1 MATKDI
7 YFEVK
12 INATDAVKGLE
23 TAKERIKQIDR
34 EIANLQKTEATS
46 QEQEKDIIRE
56 ITELTEKRKAYTKEI
71 QRFSKEIQNDIRLN
85 AENEGSLASLRAELS
100 NLTKQYDALSR
111 TDRNSSVGENL
122 RANMNAISDELNT
135 AEQATQRYY
144 RNVGNYQSAFNG
156 LGMSVQQV
164 ARELPSLALGANT
177 FFLAI
182 SNNLPILADNIKTAR
197 EEYKMLVAQ
206 GENATPVWK
215 QLLSSIVSWQT
226 LMVVGIT
233 LLSTHGKDVV
243 EFAKSL
249 FKQKEA
255 FDASAQAASDY
266 HKTIAE
272 GRVEAQKEITRLEA
286 MYEAATDASKG
297 MDLRREAV
305 KALQK
310 EYPSYLGNMSEEE
323 IMTGKAAGAYSALKD
338 RLLEVAHTRAVMDRL
353 TELSASKVSA
363 EYEAVQKA
371 QEAYDKA
378 VAKTNETLAKA
389 NSNQYGAGVA
399 GLGLSMVG
407 TKDEAKALEEA
418 LKTFADK
425 YGVQGNS
432 LANVNEYIA
441 ESLNKLK
448 SSITTFNTEVTE
460 AEVEM
465 GKVVEQVNT
474 DLYNADAEA
483 IERKKSLLTMKAQL
497 EFHAAEELE
506 ARLFQIKQDAQ
517 RERLD
522 LDLAN
527 GKITAEE
534 YGLSLALLAKEEED
548 FKAEQIARLDD
559 HATQM
564 RDVMI
569 ELAGGL
575 SMQGKLA
582 ELEAQ
587 YKQAFDTLAKNA
599 KISADERAYY
609 EEQLAKELA
618 RKKEE
623 IFKESEEKNTETK
636 LSELEKR
643 QILEQEYTAA
653 ATELAYSLNDAFNA
667 FADARLQ
674 RAEQDNEKEKNDLQK
689 RLDAGII
696 SQKQYDKEVAKL
708 DEQLAEKKAKIVR
721 EQAIREK
728 ALNVMQI
735 AMNTAAAVMRIWAD
749 VPKVDFGASTGVLTA
764 MAIAAGAAQT
774 AAVLAAPIPE
784 ARTGG
789 MVAGRTHENG
799 GVLMNLEDQ
808 ERIVGAKPSKAFPE
822 LLNLIA
828 YIGNHAQM
836 PNTGYAARSMMF
848 AGGGAGGGA
857 IDADLLAQK
866 IGEQVSGAV
875 RQMPIYLSLTELR
888 EEQEVMA
895 RIEESA
901 KI

>member
-1 MATKDI
+1 MAVKDI
-7 YFEVK
+7 QFKIEVDASQAVK
-12 INATDAVKGLE
+12 NLAQYRDIVAGIDKQIADLREQMKEEGADTKTLGQEIARLTEQKKAYNKEITNTSREVQNNLVATSEKYANTLKGMRAQLSAAKDALAGMALGTAEYAEQAEKVKQLNDEVKGLE
-23 TAKERIKQIDR
+23 QEYGVFTRSVGDYENAIKNALASTNPM
-34 EIANLQKTEATS
+34 IASIADLS
-46 QEQEKDIIRE
+46 QESGGAA
-56 ITELTEKRKAYTKEI
+56 TM
-71 QRFSKEIQNDIRLN
+71 
-85 AENEGSLASLRAELS
+85 
-100 NLTKQYDALSR
+100 
-111 TDRNSSVGENL
+111 VGN
-122 RANMNAISDELNT
+122 IGT
-135 AEQATQRYY
+135 AFK
-144 RNVGNYQSAFNG
+144 NVG
-156 LGMSVQQV
+156 
-164 ARELPSLALGANT
+164 
-177 FFLAI
+177 
-182 SNNLPILADNIKTAR
+182 
-197 EEYKMLVAQ
+197 
-206 GENATPVWK
+206 
-215 QLLSSIVSWQT
+215 
-226 LMVVGIT
+226 
-233 LLSTHGKDVV
+233 
-243 EFAKSL
+243 
-249 FKQKEA
+249 
-255 FDASAQAASDY
+255 
-266 HKTIAE
+266 
-272 GRVEAQKEITRLEA
+272 
-286 MYEAATDASKG
+286 
-297 MDLRREAV
+297 
-305 KALQK
+305 KA
-310 EYPSYLGNMSEEE
+310 G
-323 IMTGKAAGAYSALKD
+323 
-338 RLLEVAHTRAVMDRL
+338 
-353 TELSASKVSA
+353 
-363 EYEAVQKA
+363 
-371 QEAYDKA
+371 
-378 VAKTNETLAKA
+378 
-389 NSNQYGAGVA
+389 
-399 GLGLSMVG
+399 
-407 TKDEAKALEEA
+407 
-418 LKTFADK
+418 
-425 YGVQGNS
+425 
-432 LANVNEYIA
+432 
-441 ESLNKLK
+441 
-448 SSITTFNTEVTE
+448 
-460 AEVEM
+460 
-465 GKVVEQVNT
+465 
-474 DLYNADAEA
+474 
-483 IERKKSLLTMKAQL
+483 
-497 EFHAAEELE
+497 
-506 ARLFQIKQDAQ
+506 
-517 RERLD
+517 
-522 LDLAN
+522 
-527 GKITAEE
+527 
-534 YGLSLALLAKEEED
+534 LALLANPVFAVLAGLAAVVMAIKKAINSSEEATARWNVVLAPLNRGLDALMNVAQKMAGALLSAFETAGDGFDWLLSKLERMPVIGDAIAKMNKANAEAIQLEKDKYSLTKQTRKDEEENAKSALEVAKLRTQAKD
-548 FKAEQIARLDD
+548 KEKYSAAERLQFIQEAAKIEEEIAQRNVEREKERLRIMEAEASRAQNNAETEDALSQQRAAVYRAEMDYYNKTRELLEQENTARNEMAADAKAIADARYQQEATQLAQYQELLKSKAEFDKIYFYDYSLSAEENAELRYQHEQEYAARSLQLQQELAQQKLELDLKYNRI
-559 HATQM
+559 TQEEYNRQM
-564 RDVMI
+564 QLMGGERARFQQEQLADIEEHNRNLMAKVV
-569 ELAGGL
+569 ELAGGM
-575 SMQGKLA
+575 SKDAKLA

-587 YKQAFDTLAKNA
+587 YKQAFDTLAKDA

-708 DEQLAEKKAKIVR
+708 DEQLAEKKAKIAR

-866 IGEQVSGAV
+866 IGEQVSDAV

>member
-1 MATKDI
+1 MMGD
-7 YFEVK
+7 
-12 INATDAVKGLE
+12 
-23 TAKERIKQIDR
+23 ERARFQ
-34 EIANLQKTEATS
+34 
-46 QEQEKDIIRE
+46 QEQ
-56 ITELTEKRKAYTKEI
+56 
-71 QRFSKEIQNDIRLN
+71 
-85 AENEGSLASLRAELS
+85 
-100 NLTKQYDALSR
+100 
-111 TDRNSSVGENL
+111 
-122 RANMNAISDELNT
+122 
-135 AEQATQRYY
+135 
-144 RNVGNYQSAFNG
+144 
-156 LGMSVQQV
+156 
-164 ARELPSLALGANT
+164 
-177 FFLAI
+177 
-182 SNNLPILADNIKTAR
+182 LADI
-197 EEYKMLVAQ
+197 EEH
-206 GENATPVWK
+206 NRN
-215 QLLSSIVSWQT
+215 
-226 LMVVGIT
+226 LM
-233 LLSTHGKDVV
+233 
-243 EFAKSL
+243 A
-249 FKQKEA
+249 
-255 FDASAQAASDY
+255 
-266 HKTIAE
+266 
-272 GRVEAQKEITRLEA
+272 
-286 MYEAATDASKG
+286 
-297 MDLRREAV
+297 
-305 KALQK
+305 
-310 EYPSYLGNMSEEE
+310 
-323 IMTGKAAGAYSALKD
+323 
-338 RLLEVAHTRAVMDRL
+338 
-353 TELSASKVSA
+353 
-363 EYEAVQKA
+363 
-371 QEAYDKA
+371 
-378 VAKTNETLAKA
+378 
-389 NSNQYGAGVA
+389 
-399 GLGLSMVG
+399 
-407 TKDEAKALEEA
+407 
-418 LKTFADK
+418 
-425 YGVQGNS
+425 
-432 LANVNEYIA
+432 
-441 ESLNKLK
+441 
-448 SSITTFNTEVTE
+448 
-460 AEVEM
+460 
-465 GKVVEQVNT
+465 KVV
-474 DLYNADAEA
+474 
-483 IERKKSLLTMKAQL
+483 
-497 EFHAAEELE
+497 
-506 ARLFQIKQDAQ
+506 
-517 RERLD
+517 
-522 LDLAN
+522 
-527 GKITAEE
+527 
-534 YGLSLALLAKEEED
+534 
-548 FKAEQIARLDD
+548 
-559 HATQM
+559 
-564 RDVMI
+564 
-569 ELAGGL
+569 ELAGGM
-575 SMQGKLA
+575 SKDAKLA

-587 YKQAFDTLAKNA
+587 YKQAFDTLANDA

-653 ATELAYSLNDAFNA
+653 ATELAYSLNDAFNS

-674 RAEQDNEKEKNDLQK
+674 RAEQDNEKEKNELQK

-836 PNTGYAARSMMF
+836 PNTGYATRSMMF
-848 AGGGAGGGA
+848 AGGSAGGGV

>member
-1 MATKDI
+1 MATKEIQFDI
-7 YFEVK
+7 KVK
-12 INATDAVKGLE
+12 VAEAIKNLDEYRNTVANIDKQIADLRKQMVAEGQDSKKLNEQITILTEKKKYYNKEIANTSRELQNNLVGASGKYINTLKGMRAQLSAAKDALAGMALGTAEYAEQAEKVKQLNDEVKGLE
-23 TAKERIKQIDR
+23 QEYGVFTRSVGDYENAIKNALASTNPMVAS
-34 EIANLQKTEATS
+34 IANLS
-46 QEQEKDIIRE
+46 QESGGAA
-56 ITELTEKRKAYTKEI
+56 TM
-71 QRFSKEIQNDIRLN
+71 
-85 AENEGSLASLRAELS
+85 
-100 NLTKQYDALSR
+100 
-111 TDRNSSVGENL
+111 VGN
-122 RANMNAISDELNT
+122 IGT
-135 AEQATQRYY
+135 AFK
-144 RNVGNYQSAFNG
+144 NVG
-156 LGMSVQQV
+156 
-164 ARELPSLALGANT
+164 
-177 FFLAI
+177 
-182 SNNLPILADNIKTAR
+182 
-197 EEYKMLVAQ
+197 
-206 GENATPVWK
+206 
-215 QLLSSIVSWQT
+215 
-226 LMVVGIT
+226 
-233 LLSTHGKDVV
+233 
-243 EFAKSL
+243 
-249 FKQKEA
+249 
-255 FDASAQAASDY
+255 
-266 HKTIAE
+266 
-272 GRVEAQKEITRLEA
+272 
-286 MYEAATDASKG
+286 
-297 MDLRREAV
+297 
-305 KALQK
+305 KA
-310 EYPSYLGNMSEEE
+310 G
-323 IMTGKAAGAYSALKD
+323 
-338 RLLEVAHTRAVMDRL
+338 
-353 TELSASKVSA
+353 
-363 EYEAVQKA
+363 
-371 QEAYDKA
+371 
-378 VAKTNETLAKA
+378 
-389 NSNQYGAGVA
+389 
-399 GLGLSMVG
+399 
-407 TKDEAKALEEA
+407 
-418 LKTFADK
+418 
-425 YGVQGNS
+425 
-432 LANVNEYIA
+432 
-441 ESLNKLK
+441 
-448 SSITTFNTEVTE
+448 
-460 AEVEM
+460 
-465 GKVVEQVNT
+465 
-474 DLYNADAEA
+474 
-483 IERKKSLLTMKAQL
+483 
-497 EFHAAEELE
+497 
-506 ARLFQIKQDAQ
+506 
-517 RERLD
+517 
-522 LDLAN
+522 
-527 GKITAEE
+527 
-534 YGLSLALLAKEEED
+534 LALLANPVFAVLAGLAAVVMAIKKAINSSEEATARWNVVLAPLNRGLDALMNVAQKMAGALLSAFETAGDGFDWLLSKLERMPVIGDAIAKMNKANAEAIQLEKDKYSLTKQTRKDEEENAKSALEVAKLRTQAKD
-548 FKAEQIARLDD
+548 KEKFSAAERLQFIQEAAKIEEEIAQRNVEREKERLRIMETEASWAQNNAETEEALSQQRAAVYRAEMDYYNKTRELLEQENTARNEMAADAKAIADARYQQEATQLAQYQELLKSKAEFDKIYFYDYSLSAEENAELRYQHEQEYAARSLQLQQELAQQKLELDLKYNRITQEEYN
-559 HATQM
+559 TQM
-564 RDVMI
+564 QLMADERARFQQEQLADIEEHNRNLMAKVV
-569 ELAGGL
+569 ELAGGM
-575 SMQGKLA
+575 SKDAKLA

-643 QILEQEYTAA
+643 QILEQEYIAA